1 MCTAINFITKDHYF
15 GRNLDL
21 DFSYGEEV
29 CVMPRNFSINY
40 RKMQSQK
47 SHYAI
52 IGMAVVVENEP
63 LFFDAANEYGLAM
76 AGLDFPKNAHYEK
89 EKEEKDN
96 VCQFEF
102 IPYILGNCK
111 SINEAL
117 KLLENINLID
127 TPYSEE
133 LPVSPLHFIISDKN
147 DSIVIEP
154 MKNGLNIHKNP
165 VGVLTNNPPFDYQTF
180 NLNNYRTLKITNGE
194 NTFLENFELEEYC
207 QGLGSLGLP
216 GDVSSMSR
224 FIRAVFNNQ
233 KSVCENDELSSVSQ
247 FFHILS
253 SVEVVKGVCKNH
265 SGRFGITVYSSCI
278 NTDKGRYYY
287 TTYKNRQISCID
299 MHKIDLKSD
308 KITHYPLRLE
318 ENIYYQ
324 N

>member
-1 MCTAINFITKDHYF
+1 MCTAINFITNDHYF

-29 CVMPRNFSINY
+29 CIMPRNFPLYY
-40 RKMQSQK
+40 RKMKPQMN
-47 SHYAI
+47 HYAI
-52 IGMAVVVENEP
+52 IGMAVVVGNEP
-63 LFFDAANEYGLAM
+63 LFYDAANEYGLAM
-76 AGLDFPKNAHYEK
+76 AGLDFPENAHYEK
-89 EKEEKDN
+89 EKEGKDN

-117 KLLENINLID
+117 KLLENINLTD
-127 TPYSEE
+127 MPYSDEF
-133 LPVSPLHFIISDKN
+133 PVSPLHFIISDKN

-154 MKNGLNIHKNP
+154 MKNGLNIYKNP
-165 VGVLTNNPPFDYQTF
+165 VGVLTNNPPFDYQLF
-180 NLNNYRTLKITNGE
+180 NLNNYRNLKITNGE

-224 FIRAVFNNQ
+224 FIRAVFNKE
-233 KSVCENDELSSVSQ
+233 KSVCEKGEKSSVSQ
-247 FFHILS
+247 FFHILT
-253 SVEVVKGVCKNH
+253 SVEVIKGVCKKH

-287 TTYKNRQISCID
+287 TTYNNHQISCVD
-299 MHKIDLKSD
+299 MHKTNLESN